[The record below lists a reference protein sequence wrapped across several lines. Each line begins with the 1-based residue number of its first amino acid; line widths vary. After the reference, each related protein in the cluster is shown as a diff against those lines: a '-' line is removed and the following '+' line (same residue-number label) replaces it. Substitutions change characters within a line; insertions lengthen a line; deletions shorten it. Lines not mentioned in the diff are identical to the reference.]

1 MTLETETNGLRQTFK
16 KEERLF
22 EKKLIDRLFKEGNN
36 FFQFPF
42 KVIYLRLDE
51 PAVYPAKILISVPKR
66 NFKRA
71 VDRNR
76 IKRLIREAYRKNKF
90 ILNTTEQ
97 KEEKSKLVVI
107 GFIYTARRLVSYI
120 EIEKKII
127 IALQQL
133 KQEYE

>member
-1 MTLETETNGLRQTFK
+1 MTLEAETNSLRQTFK

-42 KVIYLRLDE
+42 KVVYLRLDE
-51 PAVYPAKILISVPKR
+51 PAVYLAKILISVPKR

-76 IKRLIREAYRKNKF
+76 IKRLVREAYRRNKF
-90 ILNTTEQ
+90 ILNTTE
-97 KEEKSKLVVI
+97 KNEYKSKIYVI
-107 GFIYTARRLVSYI
+107 GFIYTARQLISFS
-120 EIEKKII
+120 EIERKII